1 VVRTRGFNHTG
12 PRRGEVFVT
21 SNFSKQ
27 VAMIEAG
34 LAAPVIRVGNLEA
47 IRDFTDVR
55 DMVRA
60 YWLAVTKAKPGE
72 VYNIAT
78 GSGIHIREMLQ
89 MLLDMAKVEV
99 KVEVDPERLR
109 PSDVE
114 ILIGDSAK
122 FRADTGW
129 EPRIPFRQTLSDL
142 LDYWRAEIARGRR

>member
-1 VVRTRGFNHTG
+1 M
-12 PRRGEVFVT
+12 FVT
-21 SNFSKQ
+21 SNFAKQ

-34 LAAPVIRVGNLEA
+34 KQEPVIRVGNLDS

-60 YWLAVTKAKPGE
+60 YWLAVTKAQPGE

-78 GSGIHIREMLQ
+78 GSGITIRR
-89 MLLDMAKVEV
+89 LLDMLLERARVEV
-99 KVEVDPERLR
+99 RVETDPARLR

-114 ILIGDSAK
+114 ILIGDSSK

-129 EPRIPFRQTLSDL
+129 EPQVPFEKTVTDL
-142 LDYWRAEIARGRR
+142 LDYHRERVARG